1 MIIENKN
8 TQMNTGKEKMFLN
21 LNHYKLDVY
30 RAARELRF
38 ECYKILIQLPECE
51 RFNLTDQIR
60 RASTSVVLNITEGCS
75 RKSDQ
80 ERKRYFEIA
89 RGSVIELDSCF
100 DIIIESNYVK
110 TENLDKIGRLIKT
123 SFILL
128 SGMIKK

>member
-1 MIIENKN
+1 
-8 TQMNTGKEKMFLN
+8 MFLN
-21 LNHYKLDVY
+21 LNHYNLDAY
-30 RAARELRF
+30 KSARELRI
-38 ECYKILIQLPECE
+38 ECYKILPKLPESE

-75 RKSDQ
+75 RKSES

-100 DIIIESNYVK
+100 DMIVESSYVK
-110 TENLDKIGRLIKT
+110 IEDLDKIGKLIKT

>member
-1 MIIENKN
+1 
-8 TQMNTGKEKMFLN
+8 MFLN

-30 RAARELRF
+30 KSARELRF
-38 ECYKILIQLPECE
+38 ECYKILVRLPDSE

-75 RKSDQ
+75 RKSET

-100 DIIIESNYVK
+100 DIIIECNYVQK
-110 TENLDKIGRLIKT
+110 ENLEKIGKLIKT
-123 SFILL
+123 TFILL
-128 SGMIKK
+128 SGMLKS

>member
-1 MIIENKN
+1 
-8 TQMNTGKEKMFLN
+8 MFLN

-30 RAARELRF
+30 QSARQLRI
-38 ECYKILIQLPECE
+38 ECYKILSELPESE

-75 RKSDQ
+75 RRSET

-100 DIIIESNYVK
+100 DIVIDCHYIGKEKLIKIEN
-110 TENLDKIGRLIKT
+110 LIKT
-123 SFILL
+123 TFILL
-128 SGMIKK
+128 SGMLKKG

>member
-1 MIIENKN
+1 
-8 TQMNTGKEKMFLN
+8 MFLN

-30 RAARELRF
+30 KSARELRL
-38 ECYKILIQLPECE
+38 ECYKILPKLPDSE

-60 RASTSVVLNITEGCS
+60 RAATSVVLNITEGCS

-100 DIIIESNYVK
+100 DLIVESNYIK
-110 TENLDKIGRLIKT
+110 IEELDKIGKLIKT
-123 SFILL
+123 TFILL
-128 SGMIKK
+128 SGILKG

>member
-1 MIIENKN
+1 
-8 TQMNTGKEKMFLN
+8 MFLN

-30 RAARELRF
+30 QSARELKI
-38 ECYKILIQLPECE
+38 ECYRILTEIPDSE

-75 RKSDQ
+75 RKSEV

-100 DIIIESNYVK
+100 DIIIDSDYIKKE
-110 TENLDKIGRLIKT
+110 ELMKIEKLIKT
-123 SFILL
+123 TFILL
-128 SGMIKK
+128 SGMLKKG